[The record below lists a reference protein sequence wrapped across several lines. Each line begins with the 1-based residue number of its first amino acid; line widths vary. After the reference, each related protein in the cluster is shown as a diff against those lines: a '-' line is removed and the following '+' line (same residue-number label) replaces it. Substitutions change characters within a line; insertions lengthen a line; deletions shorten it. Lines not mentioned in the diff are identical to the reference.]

1 MCPTRLLEA
10 SSPHHPL
17 SFNLHSMAW
26 LILVLAGSA
35 SMLMPGEVMAAVYK
49 CDDHGKVTYSGT
61 KCASD
66 AQVLSSASDQPINEH
81 GSLTLYLNARHS
93 FTTQG
98 SINDLPVTFVVDTGA
113 SVTTISERTAIRAGI
128 KSCTGAGFVATGNGV
143 VRTCS
148 VTIPRLAFG
157 TFHLSDVT
165 VNILPSLSVDAL
177 LGMNVLRKMKI
188 NQQEDV
194 MFISN

>member
-1 MCPTRLLEA
+1 MQITLLTKTLQYFPAKSRRLAKQWPFHVAAGLVA
-10 SSPHHPL
+10 MLL
-17 SFNLHSMAW
+17 SCEIH
-26 LILVLAGSA
+26 
-35 SMLMPGEVMAAVYK
+35 AAVYK

-61 KCASD
+61 KCAD
-66 AQVLSSASDQPINEH
+66 NAEVISSASDQPINEH

-113 SVTTISERTAIRAGI
+113 SVTTVSERIAIRAGI

-148 VTIPRLAFG
+148 VTVQKLSFG
-157 TFHLSDVT
+157 TFHLNDVT

-177 LGMNVLRKMKI
+177 LGMNVLRQMKI

-194 MFISN
+194 MLISN

>member
-1 MCPTRLLEA
+1 MCPTRLPEA
-10 SSPHHPL
+10 SSPRDLFLSGHH
-17 SFNLHSMAW
+17 SIVR
-26 LILVLAGSA
+26 LILPLAWFVSALLPCEVL
-35 SMLMPGEVMAAVYK
+35 AAVYK

-66 AQVLSSASDQPINEH
+66 AQVISSASDQPINEH
-81 GSLTLYLNARHS
+81 GSLTLYLNSHHS

-113 SVTTISERTAIRAGI
+113 SVTTISERAAIRAGI

-148 VTIPRLAFG
+148 VTIPRLSFG
-157 TFHLSDVT
+157 TFHLNDVT

-177 LGMNVLRKMKI
+177 LGMNVLRRMKI

>member
-1 MCPTRLLEA
+1 MCPTRLFEA
-10 SSPHHPL
+10 SSPRRQAP
-17 SFNLHSMAW
+17 FNRHSIAG
-26 LILVLAGSA
+26 LILTLTGLASTLLP
-35 SMLMPGEVMAAVYK
+35 SEVMAAVYK

-61 KCASD
+61 KCASN

-81 GSLTLYLNARHS
+81 GSLTLYLNAHHS

-113 SVTTISERTAIRAGI
+113 SVTTISERAAIRAGI
-128 KSCTGAGFVATGNGV
+128 KSCTGAGLVATGNGV

-148 VTIPRLAFG
+148 VTIPRLSFG
-157 TFHLSDVT
+157 TFHLNDVT

-177 LGMNVLRKMKI
+177 LGMNVLRRMKI

>member
-1 MCPTRLLEA
+1 MHVPVLIKTPQRN
-10 SSPHHPL
+10 SVL
-17 SFNLHSMAW
+17 SFKLSMLR
-26 LILVLAGSA
+26 LILAGLVCILLPSE
-35 SMLMPGEVMAAVYK
+35 LMAAVYK

-61 KCASD
+61 KCAEN
-66 AQVLSSASDQPINEH
+66 AQVLSSANDQPINEH
-81 GSLTLYLNARHS
+81 GNLTLYLNAHHS

-113 SVTTISERTAIRAGI
+113 SVTTISERVARNAGI
-128 KSCTGAGFVATGNGV
+128 KSCTGAGLVATGNGV

-148 VTIPRLAFG
+148 VTIPRLSFG
-157 TFHLSDVT
+157 TFHLNDVT
-165 VNILPSLSVDAL
+165 VNILPSLTVDAL
-177 LGMNVLRKMKI
+177 LGMNVLRRMKI